1 MLPLFGLRGGCAV
14 LLSTLAFAGAGCR
27 DRGAAPPG
35 GTAGT
40 TPAPGAA
47 ASPTPLV
54 EPAGPADEAVART
67 VERTLEAARHPW
79 LRWPDLA
86 DVVLPLRDLY
96 GAEADRLVWFAG
108 DRPHPALAG
117 ALAAAAGASERALE
131 PADYDAERLG
141 AEWKR
146 LQGPSAVA
154 AADRALFDVAVSVA
168 VLREIGSVH
177 HGRVDPRT
185 IGWGYDVGP
194 KKLDRAALLLEA
206 RNGGGVGALLDR
218 LEPSYPHYLRNRKE
232 LAHYRALAR
241 AGEPPAVPDLPKG
254 RRKIEPGQSWDGLE
268 ALRARLV
275 VFGDLAADAPQAR
288 APDNT
293 PVYEGALLDAVRR
306 FQARHVL
313 DTDGILGAG
322 TVAALNVPLWARVR
336 QLELAMERGR
346 WLPPLDQHPT
356 VFVNIPLFRLW
367 ASDPVSGTEPVRMKV
382 VVGKSLEN
390 RTPVFVQ
397 HMEYVIFRPYWNPPL
412 TIVTKEI
419 VPHARRDP
427 SYLEREDLEIV
438 ESGDEDAVPLPATPE
453 NLDAVVAGRLYV
465 RQRPGPRNSLGLAKF
480 IFPNHENVYMHGTPA
495 TQLFLRTRRDFSHGC
510 IRVEDATLLAEWV
523 LRDVPGWTRK
533 RIEEAMQ
540 GERPT
545 RVNLKEPLM
554 VVLFYDTVHV
564 NSEGV
569 VHFASDIY
577 GHDRELD
584 RALARGYPYPEPTTS
599 AGPKGRS

>member
-1 MLPLFGLRGGCAV
+1 
-14 LLSTLAFAGAGCR
+14 
-27 DRGAAPPG
+27 
-35 GTAGT
+35 
-40 TPAPGAA
+40 
-47 ASPTPLV
+47 
-54 EPAGPADEAVART
+54 
-67 VERTLEAARHPW
+67 
-79 LRWPDLA
+79 
-86 DVVLPLRDLY
+86 
-96 GAEADRLVWFAG
+96 
-108 DRPHPALAG
+108 
-117 ALAAAAGASERALE
+117 
-131 PADYDAERLG
+131 
-141 AEWKR
+141 
-146 LQGPSAVA
+146 
-154 AADRALFDVAVSVA
+154 
-168 VLREIGSVH
+168 VH

-206 RNGGGVGALLDR
+206 RGGAGVKDLLDR
-218 LEPSYPHYLRNRKE
+218 LEPSYPHYRRNRRE
-232 LAHYRALAR
+232 LARYRALAGK
-241 AGEPPAVPDLPKG
+241 GEPPAVPELPRG
-254 RRKIEPGQSWDGLE
+254 RRKIEPGQPWEGLE

-275 VFGDLAADAPQAR
+275 VLGDLAPHPPPVEAPAG
-288 APDNT
+288 T
-293 PVYEGALLDAVRR
+293 PLYEGPLLDAVKR

-313 DTDGILGAG
+313 DADGVVGAG
-322 TVAALNVPLWARVR
+322 TIAALNVPLAARVR

-346 WLPPLDQHPT
+346 WLPPLDEHPT
-356 VFVNIPLFRLW
+356 VFVNIPIFRLW

-382 VVGKSLEN
+382 VVGKSLEH

-397 HMEYVIFRPYWNPPL
+397 HMDYVIFRPYWNPPR

-419 VPHARRDP
+419 LPHARHEA

-438 ESGDEDAVPLPATPE
+438 ASGDEDAVALPPTPE
-453 NLDAVVAGRLYV
+453 NLDAVAAGRLYV
-465 RQRPGPRNSLGLAKF
+465 RQRPGPRNALGLAKF

-495 TQLFLRTRRDFSHGC
+495 TQLFQRTRRDFSHGC
-510 IRVEDATLLAEWV
+510 IRVEDPTRLAEWV

-540 GERPT
+540 GARPT

-584 RALARGYPYPEPTTS
+584 RVLARGYPYPEP
-599 AGPKGRS
+599 AANGGPGARPRADRARLSPSWAARS